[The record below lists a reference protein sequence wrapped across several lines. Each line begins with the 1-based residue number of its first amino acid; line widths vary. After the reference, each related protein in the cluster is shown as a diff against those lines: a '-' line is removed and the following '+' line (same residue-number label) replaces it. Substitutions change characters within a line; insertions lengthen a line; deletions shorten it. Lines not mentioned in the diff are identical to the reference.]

1 MMHLTSKYYMSQFGS
16 FWCLKKHLNLF
27 CNHIRKAIK
36 QVAIYSFLKKK
47 MGILKKKK
55 APPYSKPKTISYKE
69 ILFKN
74 SACTNH
80 RFNSI
85 FCCRNLVI
93 TLEQMTEIFIS
104 LDNFTPQRLAEVETM
119 LSFIPA
125 LPKNE
130 SSKN

>member
-1 MMHLTSKYYMSQFGS
+1 
-16 FWCLKKHLNLF
+16 
-27 CNHIRKAIK
+27 
-36 QVAIYSFLKKK
+36 

-130 SSKN
+130 SSKNELLLLQNKKEVHNVLELPEVVCVK